1 MSLKAEPPP
10 DQGSAMPTP
19 SSNPVLL
26 TWLRRAGIAVAVIL
40 VLYLAVAFALSR
52 FLDPEALA
60 SWLEP
65 RMEDAVGREVEV
77 ARVEVG
83 FFPLS
88 VRLRDVQVADPTG
101 MALHLARIGSLEF
114 QVAVLPLLRREV
126 EVARLVVDGFQAE
139 LRVAS
144 DGSTN
149 FGPPSEESPVDPVG
163 AAYPEE
169 EEAEPAPS
177 DPGAPA
183 LQEGDG
189 MPFALNLRSVRVSS
203 SRISYE
209 HQGDS
214 LFAEAGDL
222 GLRATV
228 RGGAGGAWRLEG
240 SSQATA
246 TLRKGSAAPLLDG
259 VAVGLAFDLEADEGL
274 DVLEVRTGELSLDR
288 IGLALSGRA
297 ENLRAPIRRLALE
310 LRGTE
315 VPVGRLLE
323 LLPDSVRRA
332 LPADVEGI
340 LAAHLQV
347 EGEAGP
353 GKLPDVT
360 GRMTL
365 AQGRVTMDGRP
376 VAEALTA
383 DAALAADGN
392 VRTRIQG
399 TVLEGPFSVEGRVA
413 LGDGGGVDLTLK
425 ADPNLARVGS
435 VAQLPEGTTL
445 AGRLR
450 TEVRVTGPLDDPRG
464 LRFFGELRPSAIR
477 ATLPDLAV
485 PLEVGDG
492 LVQVAGTR
500 ATFSGLPVAL
510 GPDRLTISGE
520 VADLLALLEPDAT
533 PQLRGEVRG
542 PRLDLNALSAR
553 PLPDSSLT
561 YGIVAFAKVGDRRV
575 GNLTVEEA
583 AEKLGLARPA
593 TLPLAGELMV
603 ALDTILDRQGRMEDV
618 RARVEF
624 GPDFLRVP
632 QASFR
637 RYGGEIRTTA
647 DLSLGDDP
655 SAPFSLSLRVRNLD
669 AAAFLSETTPL
680 GRLVRGRLTLELD
693 LVGTLDEFLLPDRP
707 TLVGSGSWYLADGGL
722 ASSPLTQGLATFL
735 GMEELREPTIRDWGT
750 SFILESGWL
759 RLADATVEGAPG
771 TPRVGGSL
779 GLSGGL
785 DLRSAFILPMERLDT
800 SALERLGVAGEIAA
814 GVVQRPEVVQAI
826 LRIGGTVFDPSI
838 QADPGSTVRT
848 LGQALQEE
856 IRSEVTE
863 RIEAQQAEAQ
873 RRIEEQKQQLQE
885 RATGFFRGLV
895 QRRDTTATPPP
906 PLPDTARVPPPD
918 TVRPDTTR
926 PDTTRPNTLRPDTVR
941 PDTVR
946 PDTIRPDTVRPDTT
960 RPDTTRPDTLR
971 PDTVRP
977 DTVRPAAAAAD
988 ATRPS
993 PPWPL
998 LQ

>member
-10 DQGSAMPTP
+10 DQGSAMPAP

-26 TWLRRAGIAVAVIL
+26 IWLRRAGIAVVVLL
-40 VLYLAVAFALSR
+40 VLYLAMAFTLSR

-65 RMEDAVGREVEV
+65 RMQDAVGREVEV
-77 ARVEVG
+77 GRVEVG

-101 MALHLARIGSLEF
+101 MAPHLARLGSLEF

-149 FGPPSEESPVDPVG
+149 FGPPSEEPPDDPVG
-163 AAYPEE
+163 AADPPEE
-169 EEAEPAPS
+169 E
-177 DPGAPA
+177 
-183 LQEGDG
+183 DG

-209 HQGDS
+209 NLGDS

-222 GLRATV
+222 GLRASV
-228 RGGAGGAWRLEG
+228 RGGAGEAWRLEG
-240 SSQATA
+240 TSRATA
-246 TLRKGSAAPLLDG
+246 TISMGSSAPILDR
-259 VAVGLAFDLEADEGL
+259 VAVGLAFDLEADHEL
-274 DVLEVRTGELSLDR
+274 NVLEVRTGELSLDR
-288 IGLALSGRA
+288 IALALSGRA
-297 ENLRAPIRRLALE
+297 EDLQAPVRRLALE
-310 LRGTE
+310 LRGSE
-315 VPVGRLLE
+315 LPLPRLLE

-332 LPADVEGI
+332 LPMDAGGV
-340 LAAHLQV
+340 LSAHLQV
-347 EGEAGP
+347 EGEVGP
-353 GKLPDVT
+353 EQLPDVT
-360 GRMTL
+360 GRVTL
-365 AQGRVTMDGRP
+365 AQGRATMDGRS
-376 VAEALTA
+376 VAEDLTA
-383 DAALAADGN
+383 DVALAADGTI
-392 VRTRIQG
+392 RTKAEGI
-399 TVLEGPFSVEGRVA
+399 VLDGPFSVEGRVA
-413 LGDGGGVDLTLK
+413 LGEGGSVDLTLK
-425 ADPNLARVGS
+425 ANPDLARAGS
-435 VAQLPEGTTL
+435 VADLPEGTTL
-445 AGRLR
+445 AGRLQ
-450 TEVRVTGPLDDPRG
+450 TEIRVTGPIGDPRG
-464 LRFFGELRPSAIR
+464 LQFFGELRPSAVR

-485 PLEVGDG
+485 PVEVGDG

-500 ATFSGLPVAL
+500 ATFSQLPIAL
-510 GPDRLTISGE
+510 GPDRLTLSGE

-542 PRLDLNALSAR
+542 PHLDLNALSAR
-553 PLPDSSLT
+553 PIPDSSLT
-561 YGIVAFAKVGDRRV
+561 YGIVAFAKVGNRRV
-575 GNLTVEEA
+575 GNLSVEEA
-583 AEKLGLARPA
+583 AEKLGLARPT
-593 TLPLAGELMV
+593 TLPMAGELMV
-603 ALDTILDRQGRMEDV
+603 ALDTVLDRQGLMENV

-624 GPDFLRVP
+624 GPDFLRIP

-655 SAPFSLSLRVRNLD
+655 SAPFSLSLQVRNLD

-722 ASSPLTQGLATFL
+722 ASSPLTRTLATFL
-735 GMEELREPTIRDWGT
+735 GVEELREPTIRDWGT
-750 SFILESGWL
+750 SFILEDGWL
-759 RLADATVEGAPG
+759 LLADATVEGAPG

-779 GLSGGL
+779 GLDGGL
-785 DLRSAFILPMERLDT
+785 DLRSAFILPLERLGT
-800 SALERLGVAGEIAA
+800 PALERLGVAGQIAA

-826 LRIGGTVFDPSI
+826 LRIGGSVFDPSL
-838 QADPGSTVRT
+838 QADPGSTIRT
-848 LGQALQEE
+848 LGQAVQEE

-918 TVRPDTTR
+918 T
-926 PDTTRPNTLRPDTVR
+926 L
-941 PDTVR
+941 
-946 PDTIRPDTVRPDTT
+946 
-960 RPDTTRPDTLR
+960 RPDTLR

-977 DTVRPAAAAAD
+977 DTVRPDTVRPDTVRPDTVRPDTVRPDTVRPDTVRPAAAAAAG
-988 ATRPS
+988 ATPPG